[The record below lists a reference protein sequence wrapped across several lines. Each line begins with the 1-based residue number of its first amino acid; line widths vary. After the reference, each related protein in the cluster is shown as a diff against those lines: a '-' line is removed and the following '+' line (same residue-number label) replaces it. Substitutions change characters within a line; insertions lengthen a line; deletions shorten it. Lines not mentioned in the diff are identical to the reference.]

1 MRSEMSG
8 VCIIAHAKYETKI
21 LEGLQD
27 LSCLQITDISRKLS
41 DDDWAKVMRAHGQ
54 EGMDGVGA
62 QIEKTGFLTGFLS
75 SFRKKKIPLLEG
87 LAGVRLVRR
96 MGRADFEESA
106 KETLRRL
113 DSIYKYCRGLEERL
127 KKEEGGIKKL
137 LELKSQILPLSHL
150 NIALHEFGETGRTA
164 VLLGSITKN
173 HLKSFESCE
182 HLYIRRLEER
192 KSDFL
197 VAVAYLKENEQE
209 ALGQIERHHFTHMFI
224 PPLKGHTGTP
234 REIIE
239 GLDRKLEK
247 ARERRLEVVGEIGR
261 AQEKWGRGLE
271 CAHDFLLSE
280 KERIEKGGFGGK
292 TERSVVI
299 EGWAKKIDLEKI
311 RGTVAISSGDSALL
325 LSREPVEGEE
335 VPVVLE
341 NRAAK
346 PFEIVTRTY
355 GLPNYYEIDP
365 TPLLAPSF
373 LIFFGLALTDA
384 GYGIALMLAS
394 FLLMR
399 RLGSMGGLFMVL
411 LYGGASTLFFGAL
424 IGGWLGGAVP
434 LQPFWFDSIKEPILF
449 MELALAIGVVHVSFG
464 IGIRMYAQAR
474 KGDYLGAVLDQGVWL
489 GIIWGVLALFLGGM
503 YRNAALEGAGYW
515 IAGSGMLLVVLSQG
529 RRHKNIFK
537 RILVGLVSLYN
548 LVGYTGDILS
558 YTRLLALGIAT
569 GIIALAVNS
578 IAGMAYGAGLLGMAA
593 SAIIFL
599 AGHSFNIVINTLG
612 AYIHASRLHYV
623 EFFSKFF
630 EGGGKK
636 FEPFRR
642 QGKYTEV
649 LDV

>member
-1 MRSEMSG
+1 MSR
-8 VCIIAHAKYETKI
+8 VCIIAHAKHEKKI
-21 LEGLQD
+21 LESLQN
-27 LSCLQITDISRKLS
+27 LGCLQITDISRKLS
-41 DDDWAKVMRAHGQ
+41 DGDWAKVLRAHGQ
-54 EGMDGVGA
+54 EGIGEIGA

-75 SFRKKKIPLLEG
+75 SFRKKNIPMLEG
-87 LAGVRLVRR
+87 LAGVRLIRR
-96 MGRADFEESA
+96 VGRADFEESA

-127 KKEEGGIKKL
+127 KKEEGEIKRL
-137 LELKSQILPLSHL
+137 LELKSQLSGLAHL
-150 NIALHEFGETGRTA
+150 NIALHEFGETGRTV

-173 HLKSFESCE
+173 HLESFESCE

-209 ALGQIERHHFTHMFI
+209 ALGQIEKHHFTHVFI
-224 PPLKGHTGTP
+224 PPLKGHAGTP
-234 REIIE
+234 REIVE
-239 GLDRKLEK
+239 GLDKKLEK
-247 ARERRLEVVGEIGR
+247 ARERRLEVLGDIGR

-280 KERIEKGGFGGK
+280 RERIEKGGFGGK

-299 EGWAKKIDLEKI
+299 EGWAKRRDLEKVM
-311 RGTVAISSGDSALL
+311 GTVAISSGDSALL
-325 LSREPVEGEE
+325 LSREPVEGED

-341 NRAAK
+341 NKSAK

-373 LIFFGLALTDA
+373 MIFFGLALTDA

-394 FLLMR
+394 LLLMR

-424 IGGWLGGAVP
+424 IGGWFGSAVIPP
-434 LQPFWFDSIKEPILF
+434 LWFDSVKEPILF
-449 MELALAIGVVHVSFG
+449 MELALAIGVLHVSFG

-474 KGDYLGAVLDQGVWL
+474 KGDYFGAFLDEGVWL
-489 GIIWGVLALFLGGM
+489 GIIGGILALFMGGI
-503 YRNAALEGAGYW
+503 YANPALESAGYW
-515 IAGSGMLLVVLSQG
+515 LAGAGMLLVVLSQG
-529 RRHKNIFK
+529 RKQKNIFK
-537 RILVGLVSLYN
+537 KVLVGVVSLYN

-593 SAIIFL
+593 SVGIFVV
-599 AGHSFNIVINTLG
+599 GHSFNIVINTLG

-630 EGGGKK
+630 EGGGRK

-642 QGKYTEV
+642 QGVYTEV
-649 LDV
+649 LEA